1 VDADEEKRL
10 VDGRGHAYDCG
21 FGAASRGSAFQAGAD
36 STAVTPGNR
45 RAFVVFSLL
54 GVVGIALVLFVVVAA
69 TAGVVFG
76 K

>member
-1 VDADEEKRL
+1 
-10 VDGRGHAYDCG
+10 VDGRGHAYDVVAAAWAPVSVQT
-21 FGAASRGSAFQAGAD
+21 GAG

-45 RAFVVFSLL
+45 RARVVFSLL
-54 GVVGIALVLFVVVAA
+54 GVVGIALILFVVVAA

>member
-1 VDADEEKRL
+1 VA
-10 VDGRGHAYDCG
+10 GPAHAYDDV
-21 FGAASRGSAFQAGAD
+21 ASASALVSVQAGVV

-45 RAFVVFSLL
+45 RPRVVFSLL
-54 GVVGIALVLFVVVAA
+54 GVVGIALILFVVVAA

>member
-1 VDADEEKRL
+1 
-10 VDGRGHAYDCG
+10 VDGRGHAYHVTAAAWAPVSVSGRGG
-21 FGAASRGSAFQAGAD
+21 F
-36 STAVTPGNR
+36 TAVTPGNR

-54 GVVGIALVLFVVVAA
+54 GVVGIALILFVVVAA

>member
-1 VDADEEKRL
+1 MALRR
-10 VDGRGHAYDCG
+10 RGP
-21 FGAASRGSAFQAGAD
+21 RSAFQTGAV

-45 RAFVVFSLL
+45 RTCVVFSLL
-54 GVVGIALVLFVVVAA
+54 GVVGIALILFVVVAA

>member
-1 VDADEEKRL
+1 M
-10 VDGRGHAYDCG
+10 DGRGHAYDVVAAAWAPVG
-21 FGAASRGSAFQAGAD
+21 VQTGAG

-45 RAFVVFSLL
+45 RARVVFSLL
-54 GVVGIALVLFVVVAA
+54 GVVGIALILFVVVAA

>member
-1 VDADEEKRL
+1 MAEAMPTMSPRR
-10 VDGRGHAYDCG
+10 RGPR
-21 FGAASRGSAFQAGAD
+21 SEFQAGAD
-36 STAVTPGNR
+36 STAVIPGNR

-54 GVVGIALVLFVVVAA
+54 GVVGIALILFVVVAA

>member
-1 VDADEEKRL
+1 MNVLWTAGAMPTMSSRR
-10 VDGRGHAYDCG
+10 RGP
-21 FGAASRGSAFQAGAD
+21 RSAFQTGAG

-45 RAFVVFSLL
+45 RARVVFSLL
-54 GVVGIALVLFVVVAA
+54 GVVGIALILFVVVAA

>member
-1 VDADEEKRL
+1 M
-10 VDGRGHAYDCG
+10 DGRSQAYD
-21 FGAASRGSAFQAGAD
+21 GAEAALPRRLAFQTGAD

-45 RAFVVFSLL
+45 RACVVFSLL
-54 GVVGIALVLFVVVAA
+54 GVLGIALILFVVVAA

>member
-1 VDADEEKRL
+1 MNVL
-10 VDGRGHAYDCG
+10 WT
-21 FGAASRGSAFQAGAD
+21 AGAMPTMSSRRRGTPVSVQTGAG

-45 RAFVVFSLL
+45 RARVVFSLL
-54 GVVGIALVLFVVVAA
+54 GVVGIALILFVVVAA